1 MEVLRD
7 RLVKRG
13 TDSPEAIEERV
24 AKAESELAFA
34 AGKFDYDLVNDVLEQ
49 TFAEAEK
56 VVDDFLAKA

>member
-1 MEVLRD
+1 MLRD

-13 TDSPEAIEERV
+13 TDSMEAIDERV

-49 TFAEAEK
+49 TFAESER
-56 VVDDFLAKA
+56 VVDEFLARS